1 MRTLRGKGQLQ
12 KVRLAKNAERPVF
25 YKHLGKFLKTSQD
38 HLGNKTQNDTLCAL
52 LLKYLSTNYWEN
64 CRLSEFQPQPDE
76 VQIGTHSFGL

>member
-12 KVRLAKNAERPVF
+12 KVRLAKNAKRPVF

-52 LLKYLSTNYWEN
+52 LLKYVVNQLLGE
-64 CRLSEFQPQPDE
+64 LQA
-76 VQIGTHSFGL
+76 L